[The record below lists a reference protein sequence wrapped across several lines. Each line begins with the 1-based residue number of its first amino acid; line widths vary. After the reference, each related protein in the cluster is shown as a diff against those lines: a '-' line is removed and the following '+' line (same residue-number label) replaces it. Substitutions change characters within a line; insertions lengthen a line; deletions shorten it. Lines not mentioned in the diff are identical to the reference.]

1 MSKKHSFACV
11 ALLCVLALQNAQAGS
26 GGTGGSG
33 DDFPP
38 YEVGDI
44 VTGNLWS
51 YGGQELF
58 NSTRGCKIRVFM
70 EGHR

>member
-1 MSKKHSFACV
+1 MGRQDQRGRETPGAVIYLELGKGQRCWFD
-11 ALLCVLALQNAQAGS
+11 LLAGRS
-26 GGTGGSG
+26 I
-33 DDFPP
+33 
-38 YEVGDI
+38 EVGDI

-58 NSTRGCKIRVFM
+58 NSTRGCKVKVFM